1 MVLTDLVH
9 LEIEDGAFILHERAP
24 KMAFREWPSYTQ
36 LSATRQIAGLAS
48 LRLIS
53 SLSQPNGKF
62 DVIANPRGQVPTL
75 TISNTG
81 EIVRAVICIV
91 GNDPCSRT
99 KTILQQIKDVAVKC
113 LGPIQQQEVDL
124 IRKILAQGLQPGNA
138 SEYLSLAEADWENAP
153 ELPETFREDV
163 RKTFSGKILYAGKY
177 TAERGNRVIQAG
189 WGDLIAFG
197 RPFIANPDLPARL
210 ANGWSL
216 NPVDPTSMYGG
227 TDKGYTDYPTYSA

>member
-1 MVLTDLVH
+1 MPLNGVACIRMVLTDLVH

-124 IRKILAQGLQPGNA
+124 IRKILAQGLQGVALSDLHQIDQATCAQMLTRLSDFRRFELSGNQ
-138 SEYLSLAEADWENAP
+138 
-153 ELPETFREDV
+153 
-163 RKTFSGKILYAGKY
+163 
-177 TAERGNRVIQAG
+177 TATAVVA
-189 WGDLIAFG
+189 
-197 RPFIANPDLPARL
+197 
-210 ANGWSL
+210 
-216 NPVDPTSMYGG
+216 
-227 TDKGYTDYPTYSA
+227 